1 MLSPVQSQT
10 SANSANPAPAQMA
23 FSQDADFTMFLKMLT
38 TQMQNQNPLNP
49 VEAADFAVQLATF
62 SGVEQQVQTNQLLAR
77 MTERT
82 LSGDLAGWLG
92 TDVAAEGTVQ
102 IANEDIALHL
112 PIAID
117 GTTSRVVVLR
127 SATGQEVMH
136 IPVAIDQS
144 SLRIDPSIDGAT
156 PLVPG
161 QYQATLENYEGQTAL
176 EPQRALQFQRVQEV
190 QTGPGG
196 AILLLASGAR
206 VDPATV
212 TALRRS

>member
-1 MLSPVQSQT
+1 
-10 SANSANPAPAQMA
+10 
-23 FSQDADFTMFLKMLT
+23 
-38 TQMQNQNPLNP
+38 
-49 VEAADFAVQLATF
+49 
-62 SGVEQQVQTNQLLAR
+62 
-77 MTERT
+77 
-82 LSGDLAGWLG
+82 
-92 TDVAAEGTVQ
+92 
-102 IANEDIALHL
+102 
-112 PIAID
+112 
-117 GTTSRVVVLR
+117 
-127 SATGQEVMH
+127 MH